1 MSGAPFQKIGAFR
14 LGIGFHTHSKTAL
27 QSADRCFQLMG
38 DIGDK
43 RFCVVTLFVQRQRF
57 YLQFMSQ
64 FEEGVGEGFAKNR
77 LPIFQ
82 VHKG

>member
-1 MSGAPFQKIGAFR
+1 
-14 LGIGFHTHSKTAL
+14 
-27 QSADRCFQLMG
+27 MG

-64 FEEGVGEGFAKNR
+64 FEEGVGEGLAKNR
-77 LPIFQ
+77 LPIFL
-82 VHKG
+82 VYKG